1 MLENINQEQFEQII
15 NLLIMYKQLNKDKVV
30 YLNETSL
37 KKCMSFFKNVK
48 LPDPELK

>member
-15 NLLIMYKQLNKDKVV
+15 NVLIMYKQLNKDKEV

-37 KKCMSFFKNVK
+37 FFKSNSRRQT
-48 LPDPELK
+48 L

>member
-15 NLLIMYKQLNKDKVV
+15 NLLIMYKQLNKDKEV